1 MDLQI
6 SLKAKIVAKSFKQK
20 VDLEFFFFL
29 YTFSPV
35 SRITCITLLIT
46 DAIICDLK
54 IHQMDINM
62 IFLFYFIWRLRR
74 RNLLDQTKG
83 FIELGQE
90 KKVCNVIREVYGL
103 KKAPKQ

>member
-1 MDLQI
+1 MQ
-6 SLKAKIVAKSFKQK
+6 KALNKKMI
-20 VDLEFFFFL
+20 LNFFFL

-62 IFLFYFIWRLRR
+62 IFFFLIWRLRR

-103 KKAPKQ
+103 KKAPKTMA